1 MSRIFSRAEGGPGA
15 LREDPE
21 LAMELGRI
29 ESGCVP
35 HLAGDRCLMII
46 KESEEKTAFLRDARE
61 VSAGFFLVEKREFP
75 SVSMNI
81 GIRTG
86 SGLDLGY
93 EHFFLTESPEET
105 SFLAELGRS
114 GRFFLLFPGAGGG
127 TEIGVELGE
136 RERESL
142 GSALER
148 IGASDV

>member
-1 MSRIFSRAEGGPGA
+1 MSRIFSRAEGGLEA

-46 KESEEKTAFLRDARE
+46 KESAEKTAFLRGARE

-81 GIRTG
+81 GIRTE
-86 SGLDLGY
+86 SGPDLRY

-105 SFLAELGRS
+105 SFLAELGRR
-114 GRFFLLFPGAGGG
+114 GRFFLLFPGAGGE

-148 IGASDV
+148 IGSADV